1 MRTRPLGFFEELG
14 HRYDQGYTLNFVTAA
29 RVTRSLTE
37 AEVVAGLARLQQRHP
52 SLAVDIAGH
61 APATIPLL
69 TREAG
74 PDAWTDVMTDELRDG
89 HWGPQRAP
97 ARCTLLQHP
106 GGGSTLLLTL
116 WHAVSDGK
124 SGILAM
130 RDLLATLAAPT
141 RTIEPCAPTRLEDYL
156 PADFRTGAAK
166 RYLARQDELGR
177 VGRFQKWGKGN
188 VAAPK
193 DRRLTVAPVRLSAEQ
208 TRALDALAKRHGV
221 TLHGVLS
228 AAIARAICEHASLP
242 PDAPLLAF
250 HPVDMRAY
258 LARRNE
264 ATVPESVG
272 YFISFVDSAL
282 RMTAERD
289 LWADAK
295 RYNEAVHGALEAG
308 VPRFTAAGGATLT
321 RLVQR
326 LLGVSLSRR
335 VFEGPFGHAAFAL
348 SNLGALERMG
358 VAPGSEHDLGLD
370 ALHFAGAGSMTCNIC
385 CSAVGLG
392 GALLLNVGTVH
403 PGLPDDAAARLAA
416 SIERDLVNAVA

>member
-1 MRTRPLGFFEELG
+1 MRTRTLGFFEDLG
-14 HRYDQGYTLNFVTAA
+14 FRYDRGYTLNFVTAA

-37 AEVVAGLARLQQRHP
+37 AEVMAGLERLQQRHP
-52 SLAVDIAGH
+52 SLALDIVGR
-61 APATIPLL
+61 APAMIPLL
-69 TREAG
+69 TREG
-74 PDAWTDVMTDELRDG
+74 GVDAWTDVMTDELRDG
-89 HWGPQRAP
+89 LWSEHSAP

-130 RDLLATLAAPT
+130 RDLLNTLASPEQA
-141 RTIEPCAPTRLEDYL
+141 IEPCAPTRLEDYL
-156 PADFRTGAAK
+156 PADFRAGAAK
-166 RYLARQDELGR
+166 RFLARQDELGR

-188 VAAPK
+188 VASPQN
-193 DRRLTVAPVRLSAEQ
+193 RRITVAPVRLSPEH
-208 TRALDALAKRHGV
+208 TRALDSLAKRHGV

-228 AAIARAICEHASLP
+228 AAIARALCEQAPLA

-264 ATVPESVG
+264 ASIPESVG
-272 YFISFVDSAL
+272 YFISFVDTAL
-282 RMTAERD
+282 SMTPERD
-289 LWADAK
+289 LWTDAK
-295 RYNEAVHGALEAG
+295 RYHEAVHGALEAG

-321 RLVQR
+321 RLLQR
-326 LLGVSLSRR
+326 MLGVSLSRR

-358 VAPGSEHDLGLD
+358 VAPGNEHALGLE

-392 GALLLNVGTVH
+392 GGLLLNVGTVH
-403 PGLPDDAAARLAA
+403 PGLPDDAAARLAH
-416 SIERDLVNAVA
+416 SIEADLLRAAG